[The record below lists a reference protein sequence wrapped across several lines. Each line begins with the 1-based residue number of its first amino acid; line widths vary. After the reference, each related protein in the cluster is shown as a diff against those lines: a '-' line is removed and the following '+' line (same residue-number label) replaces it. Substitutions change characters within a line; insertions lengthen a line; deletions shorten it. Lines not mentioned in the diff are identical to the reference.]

1 MLMKKKI
8 IHRISSQDMI
18 NSEVTSNFSEVWGL
32 IRVFT
37 IGGLETYSGGE
48 FRSV

>member
-8 IHRISSQDMI
+8 IHRIRSQSMMK
-18 NSEVTSNFSEVWGL
+18 SQVTSNFSTSEGL

-37 IGGLETYSGGE
+37 TGGVEASYGG
-48 FRSV
+48 